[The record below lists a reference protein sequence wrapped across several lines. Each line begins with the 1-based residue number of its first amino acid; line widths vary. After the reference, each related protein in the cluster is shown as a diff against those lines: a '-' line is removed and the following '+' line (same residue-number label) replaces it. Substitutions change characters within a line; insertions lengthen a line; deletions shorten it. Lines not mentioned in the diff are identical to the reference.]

1 MLEKDRFLMY
11 MTVGI
16 SVAIIIN
23 SFIHKDGNLV
33 RDLMTVLAY
42 WMPSPMTPDKQSI
55 YIAPPSKNN
64 SESGF

>member
-1 MLEKDRFLMY
+1 MSKDRFLMY
-11 MTVGI
+11 MTGMMC
-16 SVAIIIN
+16 VAVIVN
-23 SFIHKDGNLV
+23 SIVHRDNNLV
-33 RDLMTVLAY
+33 QNLMTILAY